1 MYGWCVCVCVCVGCA
16 GASDEWTRRMRLF
29 ASARFLANLL
39 CIDGHLNV
47 FKFLAN
53 LKITSYDVTCV
64 KYALNVMIFSGLVLY
79 S

>member
-1 MYGWCVCVCVCVGCA
+1 
-16 GASDEWTRRMRLF
+16 MRLF

-53 LKITSYDVTCV
+53 LKITSYEVTCV
-64 KYALNVMIFSGLVLY
+64 KYALNVVIFSGLVLY